1 MKQTELITGV
11 GGEQGRMRPGWCA
24 WLAMPPSLGAT
35 RHVGIKR
42 RWGGR
47 GPDPVSSQDGRS
59 SRLQYDRRWRAPGR
73 IRSAAVRRGHAKPS
87 ACVTDA
93 QSAKTSTSVPA
104 SGQGLDAG
112 KKIAGRKQSFIT
124 DAMGLLL
131 DGLVTPANEQDST
144 ADGQLLDVERWRCWL
159 SRRGG

>member
-1 MKQTELITGV
+1 
-11 GGEQGRMRPGWCA
+11 
-24 WLAMPPSLGAT
+24 
-35 RHVGIKR
+35 
-42 RWGGR
+42 
-47 GPDPVSSQDGRS
+47 
-59 SRLQYDRRWRAPGR
+59 
-73 IRSAAVRRGHAKPS
+73 
-87 ACVTDA
+87 VTDA

-104 SGQGLDAG
+104 SGQGIDAG